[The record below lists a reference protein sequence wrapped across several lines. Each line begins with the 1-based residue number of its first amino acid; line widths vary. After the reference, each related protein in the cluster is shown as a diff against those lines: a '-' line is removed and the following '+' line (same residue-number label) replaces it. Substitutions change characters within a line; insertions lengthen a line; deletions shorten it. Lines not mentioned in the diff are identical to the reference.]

1 MTLGKYI
8 EDMIYIIKYN
18 LRLVCANAI
27 YVLGLQMLAIIVA
40 LLACNLSTLVSN
52 LNTIDGASSMPFGNS
67 NIGST
72 DDPCV
77 PIRVSDLHQSFI

>member
-40 LLACNLSTLVSN
+40 LLACNLSTLS
-52 LNTIDGASSMPFGNS
+52 L
-67 NIGST
+67 
-72 DDPCV
+72 
-77 PIRVSDLHQSFI
+77 